1 VVPFEISMLT
11 SSWYLFWY
19 ISWMITNKRYMENI
33 RTYGKIKGIMSLILV
48 IFFCPDIFLKD
59 YIKSIN

>member
-33 RTYGKIKGIMSLILV
+33 RTLSAK
-48 IFFCPDIFLKD
+48 LKELCRWF
-59 YIKSIN
+59 